1 MAEPATSTATGVA
14 VATGAVTITGSALG
28 QTDVLRGAAMSE
40 PNDILIR
47 FTKDANGKIVKAVEM
62 GVNDDSLLPEMTKT
76 ADFITQCLAIQ
87 DKTDT
92 EIEFN
97 SALEV
102 ANKLAASSPRILP
115 PH

>member
-1 MAEPATSTATGVA
+1 
-14 VATGAVTITGSALG
+14 
-28 QTDVLRGAAMSE
+28 MSE

-87 DKTDT
+87 DSRLGLWM
-92 EIEFN
+92 ESILC
-97 SALEV
+97 ALR
-102 ANKLAASSPRILP
+102 K
-115 PH
+115 

>member
-1 MAEPATSTATGVA
+1 
-14 VATGAVTITGSALG
+14 
-28 QTDVLRGAAMSE
+28 MSE

-92 EIEFN
+92 EIEF
-97 SALEV
+97 SQALQF
-102 ANKLAASSPRILP
+102 ADNLAKPAARILLP
-115 PH
+115 N